1 VGDCAYSPGFSALD
15 LAADPP
21 PGTAPATPVIAP
33 ATGEGPPPCG
43 SQLALGPAALVV
55 VGQAAYPALD
65 PLLPAKLLLVDG
77 RTGRVNR
84 TVATPAAPI
93 AILVI
98 PAP

>member
-1 VGDCAYSPGFSALD
+1 VGDCAYSPGFGALD

-21 PGTAPATPVIAP
+21 PGAVPATPVIAP
-33 ATGEGPPPCG
+33 TAGEGPPPCG

-65 PLLPAKLLLVDG
+65 PRLPAKLLLVDG
-77 RTGRVNR
+77 RTGRVKR